1 MPMGPGKYD
10 ALCSEVRVGS
20 KAAAVLLMV
29 IAGDKG
35 SGFSVQTADPELL
48 AALPAILRDV
58 AKQIEDAGGQ
68 A

>member
-10 ALCSEVRVGS
+10 AVCSEVREGT
-20 KAAAVLLMV
+20 KAKAVLLMV

-35 SGFSVQTADPELL
+35 SGFSVQTADLAVL
-48 AALPAILRDV
+48 AALPAILRDT
-58 AKQIEDAGGQ
+58 AKQIEEAGGE